1 MKCLVKLFIFD
12 FSASKVD
19 KNLSIIDWNS
29 ADSNSVYNKYRALY
43 GLWPL
48 LTYWHGIPV
57 KLLKLSQ
64 YQTPDLEAQLKPG
77 EILYEKQKHKL
88 SVKCG
93 GKGGYVSIEKL
104 KIHGHKTMSG
114 KDFFNGFVY
123 MKPNNEW
130 KFDSIKQLDSTV
142 LNKFS
147 FSDP

>member
-1 MKCLVKLFIFD
+1 MIANFL
-12 FSASKVD
+12 APKVE
-19 KNLSIIDWNS
+19 KNLSIIDWNI

-48 LTYWHGIPV
+48 ITSWHGIPV

-64 YQTPDLEAQLKPG
+64 CQMPNLEAQLKPG
-77 EILYEKQKHKL
+77 DISYDKQKHKL

-104 KIHGHKTMSG
+104 KIHGHKTMSS
-114 KDFFNGFVY
+114 KDFFNGFMY

-130 KFDSIKQLDSTV
+130 KFDSVKQYDSTV
-142 LNKFS
+142 PNKFS
-147 FSDP
+147 FTDP